1 MGDVARRGREALSY
15 FTAPHPNPRPAGGDF
30 LPLRPLRG
38 NDGSEAEGCPF
49 KAHREK
55 KMASIRAERM
65 TFLQQQRMALEDALR
80 LLKPKYHARR
90 KLTAKNLEIVLAIQ
104 RELAGDLISGRHQE
118 IPSCEK

>member
-1 MGDVARRGREALSY
+1 
-15 FTAPHPNPRPAGGDF
+15 
-30 LPLRPLRG
+30 
-38 NDGSEAEGCPF
+38 
-49 KAHREK
+49 
-55 KMASIRAERM
+55 MASIRAERM

-118 IPSCEK
+118 IPYYEK